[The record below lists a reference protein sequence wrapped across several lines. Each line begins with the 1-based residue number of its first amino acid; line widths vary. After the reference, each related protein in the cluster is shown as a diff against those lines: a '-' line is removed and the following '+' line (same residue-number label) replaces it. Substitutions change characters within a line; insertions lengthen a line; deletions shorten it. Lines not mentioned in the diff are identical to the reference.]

1 MSIVATDLLRSKAGQ
16 AMDLDAY
23 VRLFEQLVSEGRTTG
38 PVQNED
44 MVAYTKLN
52 LARWRR
58 VMKTIDLVPEAKQV
72 LHGAP
77 ALTWLVLTEPW
88 CGDAAQVVPVLAAL
102 AKQVP
107 GTELRL
113 LLRDDHLDLM
123 DRYLTQGGRSIPK
136 LVAFEPHTGEE
147 RFTWGPR
154 PRAAQELVV
163 ALREQH
169 GGDWKPAAE
178 ALHRWYQAD
187 ATQSTQREMLALL
200 QACSASAALSRT

>member
-1 MSIVATDLLRSKAGQ
+1 MSTAEPDLLRSKARQ
-16 AMDLDAY
+16 AMDLEAY
-23 VRLFEQLVSEGRTTG
+23 VRLFEQLVAEGRTTG

-58 VMKTIDLVPEAKQV
+58 VMKTMELVPEAKDM
-72 LHGAP
+72 LRGAP

-102 AKQVP
+102 AHQVP

-113 LLRDDHLDLM
+113 LLRDDHTDLM
-123 DRYLTQGGRSIPK
+123 DRYLTHGGRSIPK
-136 LVAFEPHTGEE
+136 LIAFEPFSGKEC
-147 RFTWGPR
+147 FSWGPR
-154 PRAAQELVV
+154 PRSAQELVM
-163 ALREQH
+163 ALRAQH

-187 ATQSTQREMLALL
+187 ATQSTQREVLALL
-200 QACSASAALSRT
+200 QACSTSAAWSRT